1 MHPQQRQQRMC
12 SGVVMQLS
20 TQHSNCSSGWKLAP
34 MLCAVLCLAVA
45 CCKRRSSTRTQKG
58 NMKEP
63 FKVNATQCM
72 PIAAQQQAVQ
82 LQSPVTPGSCF
93 LEQHRTNSKQCC
105 FTRLSFASTATAVD
119 VTLAWYTAGVGGN
132 KEPDPV
138 EYDLDNE
145 DEDWLKTYNLGRS
158 RLNDVLFE
166 KMLYKLELA
175 CAEATDNALSAA
187 GAGPAERTAASAVA
201 AIDHLPRHDAVRI
214 LVYECGGREKICQD
228 VYNYWASKRKK
239 WGKPIMRRLQ
249 APTPCSDTN
258 PYNTFRYV
266 GGRLALGLFVLMCDR
281 PVLFAARCQ

>member
-1 MHPQQRQQRMC
+1 M
-12 SGVVMQLS
+12 
-20 TQHSNCSSGWKLAP
+20 
-34 MLCAVLCLAVA
+34 
-45 CCKRRSSTRTQKG
+45 STRAAIRPRPLDINKQLLIVKDVSELDEQTQGGENGSQTAEGHGHGHGGHGGHGNQKG
-58 NMKEP
+58 KLKAIPIPDIREVETHYRDYLP
-63 FKVNATQCM
+63 LFNA
-72 PIAAQQQAVQ
+72 
-82 LQSPVTPGSCF
+82 PVTYLHG
-93 LEQHRTNSKQCC
+93 K
-105 FTRLSFASTATAVD
+105 
-119 VTLAWYTAGVGGN
+119 GVGGN